1 MNTTASPMPLT
12 IDGTEYQISPLS
24 DQASHGVTQWLRADV
39 MASAWMAE
47 QEVNRRGGNGA
58 ELAKAIIQAVLQVEW
73 TDQNGAA
80 VLRGDRG
87 LARLLLESLKPTVAG
102 ITEKKAASLLKSEE
116 GVKTKFWDT
125 FLMVNDLQEVDDGD
139 APKKKSD
146 AVHGD
151 AGATVPAPM
160 ADGKEA
166 SGRVGDANPNP
177 TGAGNC

>member
-1 MNTTASPMPLT
+1 MNITASPMPLE
-12 IDGTEYQISPLS
+12 IGGTEYLLHPLS
-24 DQASHGVTQWLRADV
+24 DQASHNISLWLRADV
-39 MASAWMAE
+39 MSSAWMAE
-47 QEVNRRGGNGA
+47 QEVNRRGGKGA
-58 ELAKAIIQAVLQVEW
+58 DLAKAIIQAVLQVEW

-139 APKKKSD
+139 ALKKKSD
-146 AVHGD
+146 AVLGD
-151 AGATVPAPM
+151 AGATLSTTM

-166 SGRVGDANPNP
+166 SGGTGNANANP
-177 TGAGNC
+177 TGTGNC

>member
-12 IDGTEYQISPLS
+12 IDGTEYQITPLS
-24 DQASHGVTQWLRADV
+24 DQASHNITLWLRSDV

-102 ITEKKAASLLKSEE
+102 ITEKKAASLLSGE
-116 GVKTKFWDT
+116 GVKTQFWDT

-139 APKKKSD
+139 ALKKKSD

-151 AGATVPAPM
+151 AGATVPTTM

-166 SGRVGDANPNP
+166 SGGIGNANANS
-177 TGAGNC
+177 TGTGNC

>member
-1 MNTTASPMPLT
+1 MPLM

-39 MASAWMAE
+39 MSSAWMAE

-58 ELAKAIIQAVLQVEW
+58 ELAKSIIQAVLQVEW
-73 TDQNGAA
+73 TDKNGAA

-87 LARLLLESLKPTVAG
+87 LARLLMESLKPTVAG
-102 ITEKKAASLLKSEE
+102 ITESKAASLLKSEE

-125 FLMVNDLQEVDDGD
+125 FLMVNDYQEVDGD
-139 APKKKSD
+139 ALKKKSD

-151 AGATVPAPM
+151 AGATVSLAM
-160 ADGKEA
+160 DDGKEA
-166 SGRVGDANPNP
+166 SGGTSNANANP
-177 TGAGNC
+177 TGTGSR